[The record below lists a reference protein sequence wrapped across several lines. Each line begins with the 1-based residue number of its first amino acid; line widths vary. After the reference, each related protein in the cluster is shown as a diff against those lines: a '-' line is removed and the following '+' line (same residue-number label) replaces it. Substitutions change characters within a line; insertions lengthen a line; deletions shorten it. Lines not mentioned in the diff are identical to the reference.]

1 MKNLAKRSFAKVCA
15 KENKE
20 FRLTKAQTKVRKSCL
35 RNQKRTSTQSGACF
49 FLVADFVG
57 QGLNL
62 PPTARDR
69 PPLAAS
75 RANNLQTSENT
86 SVKCFRE
93 GLTAQSAVERAE
105 SSAWREETP
114 MRLLRTVVGSTS
126 CALSKNI
133 VAPSG
138 EARLRPL
145 TVLFGGR
152 FFSYI
157 NDKSAFAC
165 PTKTEV
171 ADLYRS
177 RVQSFRY

>member
-1 MKNLAKRSFAKVCA
+1 M
-15 KENKE
+15 
-20 FRLTKAQTKVRKSCL
+20 
-35 RNQKRTSTQSGACF
+35 
-49 FLVADFVG
+49 
-57 QGLNL
+57 
-62 PPTARDR
+62 RDR

-86 SVKCFRE
+86 SVKCFHE

-114 MRLLRTVVGSTS
+114 MRLLRAVVGSNS

-138 EARLRPL
+138 KAQLHPL
-145 TVLFGGR
+145 TAHFGGYKSI
-152 FFSYI
+152 FSYI

-165 PTKTEV
+165 PTKIEV

-177 RVQSFRY
+177 RVQSFKD